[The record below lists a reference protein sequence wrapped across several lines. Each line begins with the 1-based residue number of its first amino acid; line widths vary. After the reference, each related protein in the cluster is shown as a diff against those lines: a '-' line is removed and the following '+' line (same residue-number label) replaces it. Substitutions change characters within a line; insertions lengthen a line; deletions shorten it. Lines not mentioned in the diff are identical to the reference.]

1 MHGWT
6 SLIAV
11 LVNFQKFKAIV
22 EFGLYLPFESI
33 VAFNVDRSKSML
45 VSAPIRNRQ
54 PVEGAEDYRHHP
66 ENKLEENKAAIEG
79 LVAQA
84 FTLYK
89 E

>member
-1 MHGWT
+1 
-6 SLIAV
+6 
-11 LVNFQKFKAIV
+11 
-22 EFGLYLPFESI
+22 
-33 VAFNVDRSKSML
+33 
-45 VSAPIRNRQ
+45 
-54 PVEGAEDYRHHP
+54 VEGAEDYRHHP